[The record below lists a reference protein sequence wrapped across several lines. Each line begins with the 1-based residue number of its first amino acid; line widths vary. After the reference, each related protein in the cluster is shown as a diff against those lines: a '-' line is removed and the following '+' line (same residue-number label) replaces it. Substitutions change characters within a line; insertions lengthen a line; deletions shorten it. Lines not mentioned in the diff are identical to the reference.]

1 MMAQAPQDT
10 VLEEEID
17 ETYYPTEEELL
28 EYATWL
34 GIDLPKHK
42 NLLWIAKEAL
52 TAPLPNQWKPCIT
65 EEDEIYYFNFSTG
78 ESIWDHPCD
87 VFYRNLYREK
97 AMNLQQ
103 HLDNHHEFLQG
114 EFSKNAHAP
123 NTIQERD
130 QVIELDSLPST
141 AYSSETGMNIQ
152 LVPSES
158 QLSDAG

>member
-130 QVIELDSLPST
+130 QVRNSLFDMQYNSYDVNTPF
-141 AYSSETGMNIQ
+141 Q
-152 LVPSES
+152 FC
-158 QLSDAG
+158 